1 MPDGAAQS
9 TIDILTK
16 EQSQYSNA
24 KSQREKDT
32 ASVEIPSTI
41 TATTATQESASGEW
55 VVQQNEAPPPISRTD
70 PEQDA
75 FAEAKSKPETFRQ
88 FCKTVDDKILSFNAR
103 INFIKQQIVTL
114 SLEATNGN
122 CWPGIAAS
130 VTTSGGTTLSTPNFN
145 QDYSTQTT
153 FKQDR
158 DLLSIYTNI
167 EGLSPN
173 YDAVNP
179 FNPDVSQELTSA
191 YSGYGRVNTKDDN
204 GGTSVGIARLDIS
217 ATQSN
222 HNPRTISAA
231 IPYRYYFG
239 AGVAPYASNTSVT
252 ASRCVAIASSITALQ
267 SEITSLRSQR
277 DALRSD
283 LNIVKDEKSNKD
295 LQAWGL
301 INHERK
307 IASQTTAKASVISAI
322 NSLS

>member
-1 MPDGAAQS
+1 M
-9 TIDILTK
+9 TEIK
-16 EQSQYSNA
+16 EY
-24 KSQREKDT
+24 T
-32 ASVEIPSTI
+32 
-41 TATTATQESASGEW
+41 G
-55 VVQQNEAPPPISRTD
+55 
-70 PEQDA
+70 
-75 FAEAKSKPETFRQ
+75 
-88 FCKTVDDKILSFNAR
+88 LLR

-145 QDYSTQTT
+145 QDYSSQTT

-191 YSGYGRVNTKDDN
+191 YSGYGRANTKDDN

-217 ATQSN
+217 ATQSD

-267 SEITSLRSQR
+267 SEITTLRSQR
-277 DALRSD
+277 DTLRSN
-283 LNIVKDEKSNKD
+283 LNIVKEEKSNKD
-295 LQAWGL
+295 LQAWG
-301 INHERK
+301 ITNHQRK
-307 IASQTTAKASVISAI
+307 ISGQATAKASVISAI
-322 NSLS
+322 TSLSP